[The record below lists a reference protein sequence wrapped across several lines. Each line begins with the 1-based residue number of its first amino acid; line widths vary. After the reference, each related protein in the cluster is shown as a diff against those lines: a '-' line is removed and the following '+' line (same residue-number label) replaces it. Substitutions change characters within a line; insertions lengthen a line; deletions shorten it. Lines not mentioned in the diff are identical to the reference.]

1 MPKITH
7 EEHWARSLRDQVKA
21 LGSGWGVKEDRGR
34 VRLRLRRPG
43 SGDQSITLDFQWS
56 RFDAPDAYVRA
67 RNIYGLVEGEGL
79 TLRQAADVAAGKAP
93 KVASEID
100 WSGAVARFREQKLH
114 HGTTV
119 KPQTWAGG
127 YEPVLTDAVALL
139 TGRNPPTTPAD
150 LIDAVIRRWEP
161 GSRTR
166 QQRARNL
173 AQFLTYC
180 VGRERFPAIWQPPLS
195 LKDHIGRKPASADAG
210 GSDPISDQEIL
221 NLIASFPDDEPGRRW
236 ADAIR
241 LLAELGLRPVELLF
255 LSVRTEPTTGRGYWW
270 CSYQKRAG
278 GGVTKP
284 RRLWP
289 LPLVDSDGS
298 IQEWHLMQ
306 RWQAGL
312 LRLPEMTEDTRVALR
327 VNQYLRRRPTWLS
340 IVASAEARGE
350 KVASYS
356 FRHSFSVRGHQR
368 GIDSG
373 SMALAMGHS
382 LEVHCR
388 SYPWATETGAENA
401 FQRAMQ
407 NTALVR

>member
-1 MPKITH
+1 MF
-7 EEHWARSLRDQVKA
+7 
-21 LGSGWGVKEDRGR
+21 LG
-34 VRLRLRRPG
+34 
-43 SGDQSITLDFQWS
+43 
-56 RFDAPDAYVRA
+56 
-67 RNIYGLVEGEGL
+67 
-79 TLRQAADVAAGKAP
+79 
-93 KVASEID
+93 
-100 WSGAVARFREQKLH
+100 
-114 HGTTV
+114 
-119 KPQTWAGG
+119 
-127 YEPVLTDAVALL
+127 
-139 TGRNPPTTPAD
+139 
-150 LIDAVIRRWEP
+150 
-161 GSRTR
+161 
-166 QQRARNL
+166 
-173 AQFLTYC
+173 
-180 VGRERFPAIWQPPLS
+180 
-195 LKDHIGRKPASADAG
+195 
-210 GSDPISDQEIL
+210 
-221 NLIASFPDDEPGRRW
+221 
-236 ADAIR
+236 
-241 LLAELGLRPVELLF
+241 
-255 LSVRTEPTTGRGYWW
+255 VRTDPTTGQGYWW

-340 IVASAEARGE
+340 IVASAEARKE
-350 KVASYS
+350 KVTSYS